1 MEIKRMDKSEIRKA
15 FFYSILNNLND
26 VHINHLADL
35 LGVNPQA
42 CREYI
47 KFFEVDFD
55 KKYRIQHS
63 DEDDEWSDDWWYDYD
78 CDLERYDNVGF
89 FRLFNVLHPSFP
101 CLSLNELCDVLNM
114 ELLSERERKLLKPK
128 LIHLLS
134 NYFYK
139 PIHQN
144 VEIKL
149 SKNKTAKYWSYH
161 DTIAVIKR
169 CFDEKRIMKVNQA
182 CYEKVSIGKNGLREK
197 KQVIISSE
205 KKLSPFYFDFEK
217 SILYAYIAN
226 KVDNIQNTNYL
237 DIAAIHAYSIIGA
250 EIIKDEEL
258 KEPDIINDIRVI
270 NKIDDYYREYFIDL
284 FGAIGFKPYDGYEIV
299 IHLNQ
304 TGRVRLLR
312 ESIHFTSY
320 IKENK
325 TNDWTTY
332 PYTLKIK
339 VVRLEEICD
348 FIFLNIQHLILDC
361 SKKVQIQIEETIK
374 QKVST
379 YNKKIEAF
387 KK

>member
-1 MEIKRMDKSEIRKA
+1 
-15 FFYSILNNLND
+15 
-26 VHINHLADL
+26 
-35 LGVNPQA
+35 
-42 CREYI
+42 
-47 KFFEVDFD
+47 
-55 KKYRIQHS
+55 
-63 DEDDEWSDDWWYDYD
+63 
-78 CDLERYDNVGF
+78 
-89 FRLFNVLHPSFP
+89 
-101 CLSLNELCDVLNM
+101 
-114 ELLSERERKLLKPK
+114 
-128 LIHLLS
+128 
-134 NYFYK
+134 
-139 PIHQN
+139 
-144 VEIKL
+144 
-149 SKNKTAKYWSYH
+149 
-161 DTIAVIKR
+161 
-169 CFDEKRIMKVNQA
+169 MKVEQA
-182 CYEKVSIGKNGLREK
+182 CYERISIGKNGVREIA
-197 KQVIISSE
+197 QVIITNE

-226 KVDNIQNTNYL
+226 KADNIQNTNYL

-250 EIIKDEEL
+250 EIIKNEEL

-284 FGAIGFKPYDGYEIV
+284 FGAIGFKPDDGYEIV
-299 IHLNQ
+299 LHLNQ